1 MPLITFRQDTC
12 TVNLLLEKL
21 CELPLANVRKLYAMM
36 LSEPDRNAEAAA
48 TLSEYLETAI
58 ADSKAAWAQ
67 ASKAYTDGWRLVPN
81 KRSRTP
87 AAVETLTRNKQLTR
101 AVRRTKAQY
110 ERWVKLKTLWAEA
123 QN

>member
-1 MPLITFRQDTC
+1 MPQISFKQDTC
-12 TVNLLLEKL
+12 TVNLFLDKL
-21 CELPLANVRKLYAMM
+21 CDLPLANVRKLYAMM
-36 LSEPDRNAEAAA
+36 LSEPDRNAAAIIA
-48 TLSEYLETAI
+48 LGEYFETAI
-58 ADSKAAWAQ
+58 ADSKAAWAL
-67 ASKAYTDGWRLVPN
+67 ASKEYQNSWRLVPD

-101 AVRRTKAQY
+101 AVRRAKAQH

>member
-1 MPLITFRQDTC
+1 MPQISFKQDTC
-12 TVNLLLEKL
+12 TVNLFLDKL
-21 CELPLANVRKLYAMM
+21 CDLPLANVRKLYAMM
-36 LSEPDRNAEAAA
+36 LSEPDRNAAAIIA
-48 TLSEYLETAI
+48 LGEYFETAI
-58 ADSKAAWAQ
+58 ADSKAAWAL
-67 ASKAYTDGWRLVPN
+67 ASKEYQNGWRLVPD

-101 AVRRTKAQY
+101 AVRRAKAQH

>member
-1 MPLITFRQDTC
+1 MPQITFRQDTC

-48 TLSEYLETAI
+48 TLGEYLETAI
-58 ADSKAAWAQ
+58 ADSKAAWEQ
-67 ASKAYTDGWRLVPN
+67 ASKDYQNGWRLVPN

>member
-1 MPLITFRQDTC
+1 MPQITFRQDTC
-12 TVNLLLEKL
+12 TVNLFLEKL
-21 CELPLANVRKLYAMM
+21 CDLPLANVRKLYAMM
-36 LSEPDRNAEAAA
+36 LSDPDRNAAAIA
-48 TLSEYLETAI
+48 ALGEHLETAI

-67 ASKAYTDGWRLVPN
+67 ASREYQDGWRLVPN

-101 AVRRTKAQY
+101 AVRRTKAQH
-110 ERWVKLKTLWAEA
+110 ERWVKLKALWVEA